1 MKFLDYDG
9 LLYFWQQI
17 KGKLA
22 TKVDLEEGKQ
32 LSTNDYTTE
41 EKKKLAGISSGAQA
55 NVIETVQLN
64 GSSITPSDKTVN
76 VQVSKSTVG
85 LGNVTN
91 DAQVKRSEMG
101 QAGGVATLDG
111 AGKVPTSQLPSYV
124 DDVIEGYY
132 NGGKF
137 YTTKETNG
145 SYSGEITGESGK
157 IYVNLNDSKTYRWSG
172 TAYVVISE
180 TLALGETSS
189 TAYAGNKGAANASEI
204 EKLKEDIG
212 NKATAIIKKESG
224 KTIVINDSSNLPI
237 KTLSGTGKIT
247 ITGKNIL
254 NIKEYNK
261 FVPFE
266 AKAGTLFTLI
276 TNGELSEGGNIL
288 FKGEND
294 EDVWYAIDAGKTKV
308 SQKIQANVKGYTNL
322 LMKKDGLKYCFSVG
336 ENDEFEEYVEQ
347 VITAPVDSEQL
358 KAIHTNYPTTV
369 LTSENEISVE
379 YVADTEAYIEKKIQ
393 ETLISQKILGV

>member
-22 TKVDLEEGKQ
+22 TKVDKEEGKQ

-41 EKKKLAGISSGAQA
+41 DKSKLAGIASGAQA
-55 NVIETVQLN
+55 NVIENVQLN

-101 QAGGVATLDG
+101 QAGGVASLDS
-111 AGKVPTSQLPSYV
+111 AGKVPASQLPSYV

-132 NGGKF
+132 HGGKF
-137 YTTKETNG
+137 YTTKATGG
-145 SYSGEITGESGK
+145 SYSGEITGEAGK
-157 IYVNLNDSKTYRWSG
+157 IYVNMDDNKTYRWSG

-204 EKLKEDIG
+204 EKIKNG
-212 NKATAIIKKESG
+212 TTVVPKATSAANVNGHTVETNVPAGAKFTDTTYSDMKGATGSAAGTHGLVPAPAAG
-224 KTIVINDSSNLPI
+224 KQGQFLKGDGTWATPANTDTHYSAKNVLSN
-237 KTLSGTGKIT
+237 SGTGQT
-247 ITGKNIL
+247 NAGNTNNPFL
-254 NIKEYNK
+254 NLIENGAVRSSHQIKGGGSTT
-261 FVPFE
+261 V
-266 AKAGTLFTLI
+266 TTD
-276 TNGELSEGGNIL
+276 TNGNLVISSTNSTYDLSGYL
-288 FKGEND
+288 KKTD
-294 EDVWYAIDAGKTKV
+294 LVAI
-308 SQKIQANVKGYTNL
+308 AN
-322 LMKKDGLKYCFSVG
+322 
-336 ENDEFEEYVEQ
+336 
-347 VITAPVDSEQL
+347 SE
-358 KAIHTNYPTTV
+358 I
-369 LTSENEISVE
+369 
-379 YVADTEAYIEKKIQ
+379 DTIIA
-393 ETLISQKILGV
+393 S